1 MNHEH
6 TERLSASARARMERD
21 LPSLRTCAANAP
33 ARRLLRRWAIS
44 TACVGLVVASA
55 QVLSTPAARPEPAA
69 PTIPLAAENAA
80 PTRPAPTRVAASR
93 GAIQTLAQS
102 APSATRM
109 LDDDE
114 LLRALA
120 EAGRADGIVRTK
132 GRTHLASELMNAHA
146 EVTAPRL
153 P

>member
-21 LPSLRTCAANAP
+21 LPSLRTRAANAP
-33 ARRLLRRWAIS
+33 ARRLLRRWAS
-44 TACVGLVVASA
+44 SMACVGLVVAGA
-55 QVLSTPAARPEPAA
+55 RMLSTPDTDPGQSTPSAL
-69 PTIPLAAENAA
+69 LAAEGSALATPGPTRTAA
-80 PTRPAPTRVAASR
+80 PR
-93 GAIQTLAQS
+93 GAIQTLTRS

-120 EAGRADGIVRTK
+120 EAGRADGIVRTR
-132 GRTHLASELMNAHA
+132 GRTHLASELLNAHA

>member
-1 MNHEH
+1 MTPEH

-21 LPSLRTCAANAP
+21 LPSLRNCAANAP

-44 TACVGLVVASA
+44 ISCVGLVIAGA
-55 QVLSTPAARPEPAA
+55 GIFPTTAARPERTA
-69 PTIPLAAENAA
+69 PTAHLSAEN
-80 PTRPAPTRVAASR
+80 PAPTTPEPTWKATSR

-120 EAGRADGIVRTK
+120 EAGRADGIIRTR

>member
-1 MNHEH
+1 MTPEH

-21 LPSLRTCAANAP
+21 LPSLRACTANAP

-44 TACVGLVVASA
+44 IACLCLAVASVRMLTA
-55 QVLSTPAARPEPAA
+55 PDVRPGLAA
-69 PTIPLAAENAA
+69 PTASL
-80 PTRPAPTRVAASR
+80 PTEGPTPTTPAPTRAGASR
-93 GAIQTLAQS
+93 GAILTVADS

-120 EAGRADGIVRTK
+120 EAGRADGIVRTR
-132 GRTHLASELMNAHA
+132 GRTHLASELTNAHA

>member
-21 LPSLRTCAANAP
+21 LPSLRACAANAP
-33 ARRLLRRWAIS
+33 ERRLLRRAAIS
-44 TACVGLVVASA
+44 LGCVGLIVVGA
-55 QVLSTPAARPEPAA
+55 QTLNRPGSTPRRTTPTALRPEA
-69 PTIPLAAENAA
+69 
-80 PTRPAPTRVAASR
+80 PAPHANTPMPTSR
-93 GAIQTLAQS
+93 AAIQTLAQS

-120 EAGRADGIVRTK
+120 EAGRADGIVRTR